1 MSTAERRYDVHVAM
15 TPAVV
20 GMSQVSLELITWRQ
34 LLTRA
39 SGFFISPIPSI

>member
-1 MSTAERRYDVHVAM
+1 M

-20 GMSQVSLELITWRQ
+20 GMSQVSLELITWQQ

-39 SGFFISPIPSI
+39 SGFFSSLMSSI